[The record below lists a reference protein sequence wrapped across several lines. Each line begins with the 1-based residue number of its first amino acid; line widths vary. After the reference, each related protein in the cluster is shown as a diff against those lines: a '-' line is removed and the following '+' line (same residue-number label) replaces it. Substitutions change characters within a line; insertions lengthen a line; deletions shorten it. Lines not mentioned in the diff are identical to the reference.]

1 MNDRTHMFL
10 SDELTNQY
18 QLEQVFDVYKTEI
31 APLFHFSNERR
42 DEFVSTKMIEIQ
54 NFFSDIE
61 SANEHACDLLSMR
74 EKMGYQHRCFVV
86 TQLYSVF
93 EQQVLRCF
101 RGEVMRGNF
110 VTSKEKIDKPAG
122 SPYSYSE
129 FNEDGDINV
138 QYAIKWLE
146 KIKNSDEA
154 WFSEEHYDCIVELS
168 NLNNAIKH
176 GLGKSFNTLKNK
188 SSHLINTQKFVF
200 EEQSYTPKDFVNRG
214 NKEFKT
220 LAQSTLFDEVF
231 LLTDEKVE
239 AYKNLLVDFWYKSSV
254 LPNGFHISI

>member
-1 MNDRTHMFL
+1 MTARIQMFL
-10 SDELTNQY
+10 SNEQTNML
-18 QLEQVFDVYKTEI
+18 QLEQIFDVYKKEI
-31 APLFHFSNERR
+31 APLFHF
-42 DEFVSTKMIEIQ
+42 DETQRENFVISKVRELQ
-54 NFFSDIE
+54 RHFEDE
-61 SANEHACDLLSMR
+61 EDAYEHACELLFMR

-93 EQQVLRCF
+93 EQQVLQCF

-110 VTSKEKIDKPAG
+110 VTSKDKTDKPAG

-129 FNEDGDINV
+129 FNDNA

-176 GLGKSFNTLKNK
+176 GLGKSFNTLKDK

-254 LPNGFHISI
+254 LLNGFHISI